1 MTDKIKNESGLA
13 PGKEPD
19 RYIYLNPVRAET
31 NEKLMPPQ
39 VHYKHLLSMM

>member
-1 MTDKIKNESGLA
+1 MTDKIKNEPGLA

-19 RYIYLNPVRAET
+19 WYIYLNPVLAET